1 MKVMG
6 LMNRASAWTGWRGG
20 LVALGLVALGGCS
33 VVPSNSPTAGRVQVS
48 LPAEQEW
55 VDLGGGDEAL
65 DPAGQSVV
73 APTLPTRVFGLRG
86 PGKDKPLLAV
96 FVVQANRS
104 GDVKDRH
111 FGLNACA
118 EERGVYV
125 DDRAAKSPT
134 RIDCLRFK
142 RWADGH
148 DWLAKSYPVVSAYL
162 TRLQVAA
169 LKPYGYLNFRYNTEA
184 GAYVSVQVLVN
195 RQLVQPAT
203 RNNDDFLV
211 SGQPALIWAQQMAQ
225 AARVSAA
232 SLDGAMLL
240 PAFPMPLPN

>member
-6 LMNRASAWTGWRGG
+6 LMNGMSLGRWLRWAG
-20 LVALGLVALGGCS
+20 VALGVAWLGACS
-33 VVPSNSPTAGRVQVS
+33 VVPPNSPTAGRVQVT
-48 LPAEQEW
+48 LPSEQAW
-55 VDLGGGDEAL
+55 VELGGGDEAL
-65 DPAGQSVV
+65 DAVDKNG
-73 APTLPTRVFGLRG
+73 APTALPTRVFGLRA
-86 PGKDKPLLAV
+86 PGKDAPLLAV

-111 FGLNACA
+111 FGVNACP

-142 RWADGH
+142 RWADGY

-195 RQLVQPAT
+195 RQLVQPST

-211 SGQPALIWAQQMAQ
+211 SGQPALIWAQQVAQ

-232 SLDGAMLL
+232 SLDGALLL
-240 PAFPMPLPN
+240 PAFPMPLPH

>member
-1 MKVMG
+1 MKVTG
-6 LMNRASAWTGWRGG
+6 LMNRSLAGRLGRW
-20 LVALGLVALGGCS
+20 LGLVLGVAWLGACS
-33 VVPSNSPTAGRVQVS
+33 VVPPNSPIAGRVQVS
-48 LPAEQEW
+48 LPSEQAW

-65 DPAGQSVV
+65 DAAALGGK
-73 APTLPTRVFGLRG
+73 ATALPTRVFGLRG
-86 PGKDKPLLAV
+86 TDPNGPLLAV

-104 GDVKDRH
+104 GDWKDRH
-111 FGLNACA
+111 FGVNACP

-195 RQLVQPAT
+195 RQLVQPNT

-211 SGQPALIWAQQMAQ
+211 SGQPALIWAQQVAQ

-232 SLDGAMLL
+232 SLDGALLL
-240 PAFPMPLPN
+240 PAFPMPLPH